1 MAGCY
6 ARIFPWDRLRLDGSH
21 GHCVCPKWVRSH
33 AGLYYIS
40 LIYILVGNLEDFTDW
55 NFIYLVERARM
66 ITMIYLIITPVM
78 KNFFFSISY
87 HANNLK
93 TVNYTASRL
102 RNKKLYSA

>member
-1 MAGCY
+1 MDIEMKCQDLY
-6 ARIFPWDRLRLDGSH
+6 LEDLKLIIFFSS
-21 GHCVCPKWVRSH
+21 KFI
-33 AGLYYIS
+33 YIL
-40 LIYILVGNLEDFTDW
+40 LIHILVGNLEDCTDW

>member
-1 MAGCY
+1 MKCQDLY
-6 ARIFPWDRLRLDGSH
+6 LEDLKLIIFFSS
-21 GHCVCPKWVRSH
+21 KFI
-33 AGLYYIS
+33 YIL
-40 LIYILVGNLEDFTDW
+40 LIYILVGNLEDCTDW

-66 ITMIYLIITPVM
+66 TTVIYLIITPVM

-93 TVNYTASRL
+93 TVDYTASHS